1 MGRHGPLL
9 SQSHHHTSH
18 NIMQKLLLLALL
30 SASVSCSPRVRRTE
44 DNPNNE
50 YNGYEQAPYSV
61 IQKYEDFESRTY
73 PAASWACTEGV
84 LTSSSDS
91 DEMFHKL
98 FRYISG
104 ENAGQQTIEMTV
116 PVMNRMVETQ
126 AGEVTKR
133 MCFYLPNEFP
143 QSPPQPSDEA
153 VSIETIGYDEVL
165 VQTFGGYVHK
175 EEQWAEHA
183 QQFSEEIK
191 SMDMDGFDT
200 SFFTYATY
208 DDPWQVRHRRNEVIF
223 QKL

>member
-1 MGRHGPLL
+1 MGGR
-9 SQSHHHTSH
+9 QVIFTTSH
-18 NIMQKLLLLALL
+18 NIMEKLLLLAVL
-30 SASVSCSPRVRRTE
+30 SASVSCSPRVRRTG

-61 IQKYEDFESRTY
+61 IQKYEDFESRSY

-104 ENAGQQTIEMTV
+104 ENEGQQTIEMTL

-126 AGEVTKR
+126 
-133 MCFYLPNEFP
+133 N
-143 QSPPQPSDEA
+143 PPQPSDEA

-165 VQTFGGYVHK
+165 VQTFGGYVTK
-175 EEQWAEHA
+175 EEQWVQHA
-183 QQFSEEIK
+183 QQFSEEIE
-191 SMDMDGFDT
+191 SMNIEG
-200 SFFTYATY
+200 
-208 DDPWQVRHRRNEVIF
+208 
-223 QKL
+223 